1 MRRLAAMTC
10 AVLAACSTPAE
21 QPAPLGPIAAA
32 SASAVAALLPATQS
46 KCPARTEVL
55 YEPNLPDPSFVPAAP
70 SGARVMQPQRLQGA
84 IPYYPAAS
92 KLCGEE
98 GTVVISYCVSADG
111 RVENVQV
118 TISSGYARLDNAM
131 LAWAGSDRHTP
142 ATVNGRPSRFC
153 GLIAKQDFKLG
164 AEAGATTHL

>member
-21 QPAPLGPIAAA
+21 QRAPVGPIAAA
-32 SASAVAALLPATQS
+32 PASAIVAVLPVTRS
-46 KCPARTEVL
+46 KCPAKTEVL
-55 YEPNLPDPSFVPAAP
+55 YEPRPPDPSFVPAAP
-70 SGARVMQPQRLQGA
+70 SGARVMQPLRLQGA

-118 TISSGYARLDNAM
+118 TISSGYARLDNSV
-131 LAWAGSDRHTP
+131 LAWAARDRHTP
-142 ATVNGRPSRFC
+142 ATVNGRPRRFC
-153 GLIAKQDFKLG
+153 GLVAKQDFKLG
-164 AEAGATTHL
+164 AETDAATDL